1 MRQILTMAL
10 TLLMAVAMQGQTY
23 WNGTS
28 NKTFSGSGTQT
39 DPYLIGTAEQ
49 LAGLAERTNVDKE
62 DFAGKY
68 IKLTADIYLTNFND
82 PDTANWKEWIPI
94 ARTNRQQQSGG
105 GSTTDYSYFCGH
117 FDGDGHTIYNLYY
130 NGGAGWGDDWDPDD
144 PLFDPAYYNGGA
156 GWGDDWDPDD
166 PLFDPAAF
174 IGALD
179 LNAWDNALFTNVR
192 GGTIENLNMANGHMC
207 GIQGTSFLAN
217 NTTDG
222 AVVRNCH
229 VQGYFRGTGDMNPAG
244 LVAYNYGLIEN
255 SSANVTTQGS
265 GGASLVY
272 TNEQGGVIRNSTA
285 TGTITPLG
293 TSEDSDVEAVASVG
307 SMISTVRFASV

>member
-1 MRQILTMAL
+1 MKKSIFFVLG
-10 TLLMAVAMQGQTY
+10 LLMAVVVQAQTY

-28 NKTFSGSGTQT
+28 NKTFSGSGTQA

-105 GSTTDYSYFCGH
+105 GSTTDSSFFCGH
-117 FDGDGHTIYNLYY
+117 FDGDGHTIYNL
-130 NGGAGWGDDWDPDD
+130 
-144 PLFDPAYYNGGA
+144 YYNGGA

-229 VQGYFRGTGDMNPAG
+229 VQGYFRGTGDMYPAG
-244 LVAYNYGLIEN
+244 LVAYNYGLIDHD
-255 SSANVTTQGS
+255 AR
-265 GGASLVY
+265 LWW
-272 TNEQGGVIRNSTA
+272 
-285 TGTITPLG
+285 
-293 TSEDSDVEAVASVG
+293 
-307 SMISTVRFASV
+307 RFTRLYQ